1 MKNSSKKYIRTDLAA
16 EGSPMPDL
24 SLRGVDYQEENINS
38 FTVARLQIQNEDGAK
53 EIGKPIG
60 HYVTVGFP
68 GRENFDGEK
77 TEDLIR
83 VVSNEIKILADKMC
97 PSGIDS
103 ILIAGLG
110 NRKITSDALGPSC
123 TDNINITRHLNYQ
136 GGEKK
141 YFPEIS
147 AISPGVLAQTG
158 IETVELIRGAAENC
172 HPSLVIAVDALASRS
187 VGRLASTIQL
197 SDTGIAP
204 GSGIGNHR
212 KKINSET
219 IGFPVMAIGVPTVVD
234 SATLVL
240 DALERAGIEDYPD
253 SLIPILEEGSN
264 FFVTLKDSDLAVCEL
279 SRILFEALNL
289 FFFSLGND
297 KEGS

>member
-1 MKNSSKKYIRTDLAA
+1 MKNDSKKYLRTDLAA
-16 EGSPMPDL
+16 EGSPMPDS
-24 SLRGVDYQEENINS
+24 SLRGVKYEEENINS
-38 FTVARLQIQNEDGAK
+38 FNVARLHIQNEDGAK

-68 GRENFDGEK
+68 GRENFDDEK
-77 TEDLIR
+77 TEKLINA
-83 VVSNEIKILADKMC
+83 VSNEIKKLAESMC
-97 PSGIDS
+97 PSGINS
-103 ILIAGLG
+103 ILVAGLG
-110 NRKITSDALGPSC
+110 NRKITSDSLGPNC
-123 TDNINITRHLNYQ
+123 TDNISITRHLNYQ
-136 GGEKK
+136 DSEKK
-141 YFPEIS
+141 YFPEVS
-147 AISPGVLAQTG
+147 AIAPGVLAQTG

-212 KKINSET
+212 KKISSET

-253 SLIPILEEGSN
+253 TLIPILEEGSN
-264 FFVTLKDSDLAVCEL
+264 FFVTLKDSDLALREL

-289 FFFSLGND
+289 FFFSLGNVKD
-297 KEGS
+297 S